1 MYNGDNI
8 SKWIMMRGMGG
19 KNMDQEFERFLSK
32 LETAMTCRKK
42 TVDTN
47 QFIKFESL
55 YKKTLIEFADL
66 CEASMETKYDED
78 SVSVTIIG
86 KTLVISDFDSA
97 LKEIIMDRNTVVH
110 FGVDEKKKDSV
121 IMNLWFRC
129 WTWEE

>member
-1 MYNGDNI
+1 MDMKRTI
-8 SKWIMMRGMGG
+8 VRGVGG
-19 KNMDQEFERFLSK
+19 KNMDQDFERFLSK

-55 YKKTLIEFADL
+55 YKKTLIEFANL
-66 CEASMETKYDED
+66 CEASIETKYDED
-78 SVSVTIIG
+78 SISVTIVG

-97 LKEIIMDRNTVVH
+97 LKEIIMDRNTVIY
-110 FGVDEKKKDSV
+110 FGMDEKNKDSV
-121 IMNLWFRC
+121 MMNLWFRC

>member
-1 MYNGDNI
+1 MDMKRTI
-8 SKWIMMRGMGG
+8 VRGVGG
-19 KNMDQEFERFLSK
+19 KNMDQDFERFLSK

-55 YKKTLIEFADL
+55 YKKTLIEFANL
-66 CEASMETKYDED
+66 CEASIETKYDED
-78 SVSVTIIG
+78 SISVTIVG

-97 LKEIIMDRNTVVH
+97 LKEIFMDRNTVIY
-110 FGVDEKKKDSV
+110 FGMDEKNKDSV
-121 IMNLWFRC
+121 MMNLWFRC

>member
-1 MYNGDNI
+1 MDMKRTI
-8 SKWIMMRGMGG
+8 VRGVGG
-19 KNMDQEFERFLSK
+19 KNMDQDFERFLSK

-55 YKKTLIEFADL
+55 YKKTLIEFANL
-66 CEASMETKYDED
+66 CEASIETKYDED
-78 SVSVTIIG
+78 SISVTIVG

-97 LKEIIMDRNTVVH
+97 LKEIFMDRNTVIH
-110 FGVDEKKKDSV
+110 FGMDEKNKDRV
-121 IMNLWFRC
+121 MMNLWFRC

>member
-1 MYNGDNI
+1 MNQD
-8 SKWIMMRGMGG
+8 
-19 KNMDQEFERFLSK
+19 FERFLSK

-55 YKKTLIEFADL
+55 YKKTLIEFAAL
-66 CEASMETKYDED
+66 CEASIETKYDED
-78 SVSVTIIG
+78 SVSVTIVG

-97 LKEIIMDRNTVVH
+97 MKEIIMDRNTVIH

-121 IMNLWFRC
+121 MMNLWFRC
-129 WTWEE
+129 WMWEE

>member
-1 MYNGDNI
+1 
-8 SKWIMMRGMGG
+8 
-19 KNMDQEFERFLSK
+19 MDQEFERFLSK

-55 YKKTLIEFADL
+55 YKKNLIEFADL

-110 FGVDEKKKDSV
+110 FGVDEKEKDSV